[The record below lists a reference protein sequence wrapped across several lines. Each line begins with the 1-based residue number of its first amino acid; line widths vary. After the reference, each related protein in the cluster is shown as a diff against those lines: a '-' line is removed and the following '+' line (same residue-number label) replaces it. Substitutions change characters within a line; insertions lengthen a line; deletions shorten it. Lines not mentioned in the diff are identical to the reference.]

1 MALKITKEGNL
12 IKVVETTHSWHE
24 TKTNVVLYNLSE
36 KRSKI
41 NNDPWY
47 EMTDTAIEWVMKYYL
62 PKVEQ

>member
-12 IKVVETTHSWHE
+12 IKVVETINSWHN
-24 TKTNVVLYNLSE
+24 TKKNVVLYNLSE
-36 KRSKI
+36 KTSKV

-47 EMTDTAIEWVMKYYL
+47 KMTDTAVQWVEKYYL